1 MWSTFFTK
9 LWISSLLTVCITTST
24 QAWFLPQG
32 NGAGG
37 FGLNGFGSNG
47 FGFNGFGFN
56 GFGVIT
62 TMSEFKCQTTGRFP
76 DPYDC
81 RNFYD
86 CTSSGTYTRHRC
98 GPLKRYSVNQQGCV
112 FAFTVAC
119 YNLAVS
125 CSAAGD
131 KGAWPGDASIYYICE
146 LSATSGKLVPMLFRC
161 PQGSVFNG
169 AACA

>member
-1 MWSTFFTK
+1 MGSTFFTK
-9 LWISSLLTVCITTST
+9 LWISFLLAVCITTST

-37 FGLNGFGSNG
+37 FGFGSNG
-47 FGFNGFGFN
+47 FGFNGFGSN
-56 GFGVIT
+56 GFGVAT
-62 TMSEFKCQTTGRFP
+62 TSEFKCQTLGRFP
-76 DPYDC
+76 DPNDC

-86 CTSSGTYTRHRC
+86 CTSSGTSTYTRHRC

-119 YNLAVS
+119 YNPAVS

-131 KGAWPGDASIYYICE
+131 KGAWPGDASIYYVCE
-146 LSATSGKLVPMLFRC
+146 LSSTSGKLIPTLYKC
-161 PQGSVFNG
+161 PQGSLFNG